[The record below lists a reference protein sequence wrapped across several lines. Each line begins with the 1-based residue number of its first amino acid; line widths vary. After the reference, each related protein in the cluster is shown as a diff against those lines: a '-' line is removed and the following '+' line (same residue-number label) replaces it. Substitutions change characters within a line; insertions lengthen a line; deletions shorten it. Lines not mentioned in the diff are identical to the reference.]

1 MCLSSWSD
9 MLFTGHGVFATTDIS
24 CGQFIVQYDGQLVSE
39 EEGLKREAT
48 EPSVFRYFFKWKNT
62 KYWYE

>member
-1 MCLSSWSD
+1 